1 MHTEMYEEE
10 VTSVEEGHDVER
22 VTAVRSDFVKD
33 TKSTM
38 EKPAKE
44 IHESRDI
51 GRPTV
56 DCQFVKPSRRWR
68 VKGRDNEK
76 GEVAYVKEG
85 QDVERVTASRSDV
98 AKDTMSTMV
107 IPWKRWTSPTSAS

>member
-1 MHTEMYEEE
+1 M
-10 VTSVEEGHDVER
+10 TSNASPRCG
-22 VTAVRSDFVKD
+22 SDFVKD

-44 IHESRDI
+44 IYESRDI

-68 VKGRDNEK
+68 VKGKATRK
-76 GEVAYVKEG
+76 
-85 QDVERVTASRSDV
+85 
-98 AKDTMSTMV
+98 AKSLT
-107 IPWKRWTSPTSAS
+107 